1 MLKAIDAAKKII
13 KSFDES
19 GYKFLEEINV
29 HKIFDPIYDS
39 EESLHTCNA
48 IAAFV
53 IFAYDNDSSW
63 LNLKQDRIENK
74 TKILKSITDLYTVEY
89 FRKVIHNDNSMVND
103 IIASYLEEQATWK
116 WGQIMTSIDFHST
129 TLRFVQQRIDKGRTT
144 EVEGKDGDK
153 SKVTEEYNIDLIA
166 KVGKQKGDLLKQAL
180 EARSSADSLLAE
192 IRKEF
197 VQLDHV
203 IQGDFNFSITDE
215 KKIDPMSWRSFIRER
230 NEKKSIVL

>member
-19 GYKFLEEINV
+19 GYKFLEEVNL
-29 HKIFDPIYDS
+29 HKIFDSIYDS
-39 EESLHTCNA
+39 DESLHTCNA
-48 IAAFV
+48 ISSFV
-53 IFAYDNDSSW
+53 ILAYDNDSSW
-63 LNLKQDRIENK
+63 LNLKQDRVENK
-74 TKILKSITDLYTVEY
+74 TKILKSITPLYTVEY

-116 WGQIMTSIDFHST
+116 WRHIMTSIDFHST
-129 TLRFVQQRIDKGRTT
+129 TLRFVQKKIDKGRTT
-144 EVEGKDGDK
+144 EVEDKDGEK
-153 SKVTEEYNIDLIA
+153 SKVTEEYDIDLIA

-180 EARSSADSLLAE
+180 EARASADNLLAE

-203 IQGDFNFSITDE
+203 ITGDFGFSITDE
-215 KKIDPMSWRSFIRER
+215 KKIDPMIWRSFIKDR
-230 NEKKSIVL
+230 NGKKSIL